1 MASIVPR
8 PICRRSSGWV
18 ASDAS
23 DANGHA
29 VVLRDS
35 RFVETLRQHRGDVL
49 LVRPDRYIAAAVRP
63 EGLSR
68 LEVELQRLMAGT
80 GDGPTSS

>member
-1 MASIVPR
+1 
-8 PICRRSSGWV
+8 
-18 ASDAS
+18 
-23 DANGHA
+23 

-63 EGLSR
+63 EELSR
-68 LEVELQRLMAGT
+68 LEVALQRLMAGT
-80 GDGPTSS
+80 GD